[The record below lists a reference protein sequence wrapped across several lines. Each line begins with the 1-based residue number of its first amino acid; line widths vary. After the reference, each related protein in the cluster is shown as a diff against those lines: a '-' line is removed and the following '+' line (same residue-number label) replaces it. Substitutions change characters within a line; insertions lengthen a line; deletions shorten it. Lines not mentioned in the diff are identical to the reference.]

1 MRYTL
6 VPVRCLAVVAALVVL
21 LQSAPGPAAAGNA
34 IAPDAVVRV
43 ESFSPQGYVRQVRQV
58 VVRFS
63 GSMVALGDPR
73 LADPFTV
80 SCPAGG
86 KGRWADTRDWV
97 YDFDADLDAGVRCR
111 FTLRPGLKSSSGA
124 PVAGPRSFRFE
135 TGGPAIVE

>member
-63 GSMVALGDPR
+63 GSV
-73 LADPFTV
+73 V
-80 SCPAGG
+80 
-86 KGRWADTRDWV
+86 
-97 YDFDADLDAGVRCR
+97 
-111 FTLRPGLKSSSGA
+111 
-124 PVAGPRSFRFE
+124 GPR
-135 TGGPAIVE
+135 GPAIVESLPQDGWAEIDEEQVFLLRLDAQARAASIEAHAYCAVDGLAER